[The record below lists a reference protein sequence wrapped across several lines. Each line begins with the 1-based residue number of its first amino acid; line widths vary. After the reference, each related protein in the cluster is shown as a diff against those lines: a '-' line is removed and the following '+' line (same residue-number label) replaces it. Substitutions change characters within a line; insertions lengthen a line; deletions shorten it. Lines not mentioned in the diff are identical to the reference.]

1 MEQNQNNY
9 ITFEMNL
16 KFQMK
21 DYRLVLG
28 IKRAWI
34 IAIVVGL
41 IQLATWQLHVLQNW
55 FWSAQA
61 KAIYE
66 SRTATWGS
74 PRLFLK
80 DHTKNK

>member
-21 DYRLVLG
+21 DYRFVLG

-34 IAIVVGL
+34 IAVVIGV
-41 IQLATWQLHVLQNW
+41 IQLVPW
-55 FWSAQA
+55 FV
-61 KAIYE
+61 K
-66 SRTATWGS
+66 SR
-74 PRLFLK
+74 P
-80 DHTKNK
+80 

>member
-1 MEQNQNNY
+1 MFIKRLLLLPFGEGKRRSFMEQSQNNY

-34 IAIVVGL
+34 IAIVVGGIEL
-41 IQLATWQLHVLQNW
+41 VTWLV
-55 FWSAQA
+55 
-61 KAIYE
+61 K
-66 SRTATWGS
+66 SR
-74 PRLFLK
+74 P
-80 DHTKNK
+80 